1 MDARVALHREPIC
14 DQARTINLGRW
25 IKVILSGYRKRR
37 VAETGASV
45 DSLFTY
51 DPPLVKEA
59 WQQMWGSQ
67 HGIRV

>member
-14 DQARTINLGRW
+14 DQARTINLGRR
-25 IKVILSGYRKRR
+25 IKVLLIGYRKRR

-45 DSLFTY
+45 DFLSTS

-59 WQQMWGSQ
+59 WQKMRGSQ
-67 HGIRV
+67 HGLRF